1 MPEMI
6 PTRFGYSDGLLE
18 LGASNPRVVVLDADL
33 SRSTTTEKFQKKFP
47 ERFFQMGICEQNM
60 MVVAAGMA
68 VAGDIPFATDYGVF
82 LLGRAMDQLRVS
94 VCYTHLNVKL
104 GGAHAGVSVGADG
117 ATHQA
122 LEEVAWTR
130 CLPGMTVIVPADY
143 HDTVKAVKACA
154 EIYGP
159 CYIRFGRAPMPVV
172 TRKEDPFVIGRGNM
186 YRDGKDLT
194 IFTMGAMLWQ
204 ALIAAEELAAK
215 GIQARVVNMHTV
227 KPLDNEAVIA
237 AARETGAVVTAEEHQ
252 YFGGLGSAVAEVL
265 VENHPCPMKRVG
277 VKDRFGESGTP
288 DELFREYGL
297 LAEDILEAAYN
308 VLERKNHPKK

>member
-33 SRSTTTEKFQKKFP
+33 SRSTTTEKFQKKYP
-47 ERFFQMGICEQNM
+47 DRFFQMGICEQNM
-60 MVVAAGMA
+60 MAAAAGMA

-143 HDTVKAVKACA
+143 HDTVKAVKAVA
-154 EIYGP
+154 EIHGP

-172 TRKEDPFVIGRGNM
+172 TKKEDPFVIGRGNM

-194 IFTMGAMLWQ
+194 IFSMGAMLWQ
-204 ALIAAEELAAK
+204 ALIAAEELSAK
-215 GIQARVVNMHTV
+215 GIKARVINMHTV

-237 AARETGAVVTAEEHQ
+237 AARETGAIVTAEEHQ

-297 LAEDILEAAYN
+297 LAEDIIEAAYD
-308 VLERKNHPKK
+308 VLERKKK

>member
-33 SRSTTTEKFQKKFP
+33 SRSTTTEKFQKKYP
-47 ERFFQMGICEQNM
+47 DRFFQMGICEQNM
-60 MVVAAGMA
+60 MAAAAGMA
-68 VAGDIPFATDYGVF
+68 LAGDIPFATDYGVF

-143 HDTVKAVKACA
+143 HDTVKAVKAVA
-154 EIYGP
+154 AMHGP
-159 CYIRFGRAPMPVV
+159 CYIRFGRSPMPVV
-172 TRKEDPFVIGRGNM
+172 TQKEDPFVIGRGNM
-186 YRDGKDLT
+186 YRDGSDLT
-194 IFTMGAMLWQ
+194 IFSMGAMLWQ
-204 ALIAAEELAAK
+204 ALIAAEELSAK
-215 GIQARVVNMHTV
+215 GIKARVVNMHTV

-237 AARETGAVVTAEEHQ
+237 AARETGAIVTAEEHQ

-297 LAEDILEAAYN
+297 LAEDIIEAAYD
-308 VLERKNHPKK
+308 VLERKKK

>member
-1 MPEMI
+1 MV

-18 LGASNPRVVVLDADL
+18 VGAENPRVVVLDADL

-47 ERFFQMGICEQNM
+47 DRFFQMGICEQNM
-60 MVVAAGMA
+60 MAVAAGMA
-68 VAGDIPFATDYGVF
+68 VAGDTPFVTDYGVF

-104 GGAHAGVSVGADG
+104 GGAHGGVSVGADG

-122 LEEVAWTR
+122 LEEVSWTR

-143 HDTVKAVKACA
+143 HDTVKAVKAISA
-154 EIYGP
+154 MHGP
-159 CYIRFGRAPMPVV
+159 AYIRFGRSPMPVV
-172 TRKEDPFVIGRGNM
+172 TKKEDPFVLGRANLYREGN
-186 YRDGKDLT
+186 DVT
-194 IFTMGAMLWQ
+194 IFSMGAMLWQ
-204 ALIAAEELAAK
+204 ALIAAEELSAK
-215 GIQARVVNMHTV
+215 GIQARVLNMHTI
-227 KPLDNEAVIA
+227 KPIDEEAIIA
-237 AARETGAVVTAEEHQ
+237 AARETGAIVTAEEHQ
-252 YFGGLGSAVAEVL
+252 YMGGLGSAVAEVV

-297 LAEDILEAAYN
+297 LAEDIIAAAMN
-308 VLERKNHPKK
+308 VLERKHHKK

>member
-33 SRSTTTEKFQKKFP
+33 ARSTTTEKFQKKYP
-47 ERFFQMGICEQNM
+47 DRFFEMGICEQNM
-60 MVVAAGMA
+60 LLAAAGMA
-68 VAGDIPFATDYGVF
+68 LAGDIPFATDYGVF
-82 LLGRAMDQLRVS
+82 LLGRAMDMLRVS
-94 VCYTHLNVKL
+94 ICYTHLNVKL

-122 LEEVAWTR
+122 LEEVSWTR

-143 HDTVKAVKACA
+143 HETVKAVKACA
-154 EIYGP
+154 EKYGP
-159 CYIRFGRAPMPVV
+159 CYIRFGRSPMPVV
-172 TRKEDPFVIGRGNM
+172 TKKDDPFVIGRGNL
-186 YRDGKDLT
+186 YRQGKDVT

-204 ALIAAEELAAK
+204 ALIAAEELSAK
-215 GIQARVVNMHTV
+215 GIQARVINMHTV
-227 KPLDNEAVIA
+227 KPLDEDAVIA
-237 AARETGAVVTAEEHQ
+237 AARDTGAIVTAEEHQ
-252 YFGGLGSAVAEVL
+252 YLGGLGSAVAEVL

-297 LAEDILEAAYN
+297 LAEDIIAAAYD
-308 VLERKNHPKK
+308 VLERKAHKK

>member
-33 SRSTTTEKFQKKFP
+33 SRSTTTEKFQKKYP

-143 HDTVKAVKACA
+143 HDTVKAVKAVA
-154 EIYGP
+154 EIHGP

-172 TRKEDPFVIGRGNM
+172 TKKEDPFVIGRGNM

-194 IFTMGAMLWQ
+194 IFSMGAMLWQ
-204 ALIAAEELAAK
+204 ALIAAEELSAK
-215 GIQARVVNMHTV
+215 GIKARVVNMHTV

-237 AARETGAVVTAEEHQ
+237 AARETGAIVTAEEHQ
-252 YFGGLGSAVAEVL
+252 YFGGLGSAVAEVI

-297 LAEDILEAAYN
+297 LAEDIIEAAYD
-308 VLERKNHPKK
+308 VLERKK